1 MASRVG
7 GDDEEPQMARIDIE
21 ELLLSSFAMV

>member
-7 GDDEEPQMARIDIE
+7 GDDEEPQMAHRDIE